1 MDFLTQQ
8 KELGQFAGLD
18 YTVTEEATL
27 LKRWINTAQQNVA
40 REYDWPFLRAS
51 TPLVVKTVADYTT
64 GTCTTTAGS
73 QSITFS
79 GTITPSKAD
88 QYIRTA
94 SSGDWYRI
102 SSHSALSSS
111 ATLVESAIYDA
122 TAVAFTIRKFYYS
135 AYSASVPVDR
145 ILSIRQSI
153 SPAKLQ
159 EVSKEQ
165 FDELEPDPD
174 ATGTPRVFMVA
185 GFDDTKV
192 PQFVLWPTPDAVI
205 HLYVEYLQQLVDLS
219 ADADVSIIPEKFHR
233 SVLMTAAQIEAC
245 KALNDDRVGDMVKLF
260 DYEMTKMKGQ
270 YEISKSRIRRI
281 RTIDQG
287 EGRSLVPFPST
298 YPAPY
303 GN

>member
-27 LKRWINTAQQNVA
+27 LKRWINTAQHNVA

-51 TPLVVKTVADYTT
+51 TPLIIQTVADYTT
-64 GTCTTTAGS
+64 GTVATVANSTSVTAS
-73 QSITFS
+73 A
-79 GTITPSKAD
+79 TITASKAG
-88 QYIRTA
+88 QYIKTED
-94 SSGDWYRI
+94 SEDWYRI
-102 SSHSALSSS
+102 TAHTAGTAALTIEP
-111 ATLVESAIYDA
+111 AAISTNA
-122 TAVAFTIRKFYYS
+122 TAEYTIRKFYYS
-135 AYSASVPVDR
+135 TSSAVDR

-153 SPAKLQ
+153 TPYKLD

-165 FDELEPDPD
+165 FDSLQPDPQ

-185 GFDDTKV
+185 GLDSSMF

-205 HLYVEYLQQLVDLS
+205 NLFVEHLQKMSDLS

-233 SVLMTAAQIEAC
+233 SVLMTAAQVEAC
-245 KALNDDRVGDMVKLF
+245 MGLNDDRLEGLVKLKE
-260 DYEMTKMKGQ
+260 YELEKMKRQ

-287 EGRSLVPFPST
+287 ENSHSVPFPST
-298 YPAPY
+298 FPAPY